1 MYKFFIILFIVI
13 SLYTP
18 KLTSACDDQKLNLL
32 LSSSVYKAEKLKAD
46 YSELYE
52 SKMKLLQKYKD
63 IPMPDY
69 VKEVLFMIKAKM
81 KYIEME
87 LNYLHAIHIIV
98 RK

>member
-32 LSSSVYKAEKLKAD
+32 LSSSTYQAEKLKSD
-46 YSELYE
+46 YNELYE
-52 SKMKLLQKYKD
+52 SKMKLLKKYKD
-63 IPMPDY
+63 ALMPDY
-69 VKEVLFMIKAKM
+69 AREVLSIIKAKM